1 MAPLTGYFIADK
13 TAIKALTPSQ
23 RTNGYTRSTSI
34 GTDVEWYMFL
44 AASTATADDDLVLMP
59 DDNPTTGRWHKYA
72 GNRGGGGG
80 IPGQIICTSACT
92 TAAGGSGKAFQ
103 FYSAQ
108 TALPLVIVPSFDI
121 SIQNV
126 SDAIRVYRWSQQPN
140 MPRTGQEASA
150 IVQLPKAGGKF
161 TVNITSTY
169 RWISV
174 YARNPANSNYLDG
187 TCFTITG
194 NVISL
199 LGYS

>member
-13 TAIKALTPSQ
+13 AAIKALTPSQ
-23 RTNGYTRSTSI
+23 RANGYTRATI
-34 GTDVEWYMFL
+34 TNGDIDWYGFL
-44 AASTATADDDLVLMP
+44 TASTATADDDNVLMP
-59 DDNPTTGRWHKYA
+59 DDNPSAGRWHKYA
-72 GNRGGGGG
+72 ANRGGG
-80 IPGQIICTSACT
+80 IPGKIICTSQCT

-108 TALPLVIVPSFDI
+108 TALPLIIVPSFDI
-121 SIQNV
+121 NIQNV
-126 SDAIRVYRWSQQPN
+126 SDAIRVYRWSQEPN
-140 MPRTGQEASA
+140 TGRTGQEANP
-150 IVQLPKAGGKF
+150 IIQLPKAGGKF

-174 YARNPANSNYLDG
+174 YARNPANNNYLDG
-187 TCFTITG
+187 TCFTIVG